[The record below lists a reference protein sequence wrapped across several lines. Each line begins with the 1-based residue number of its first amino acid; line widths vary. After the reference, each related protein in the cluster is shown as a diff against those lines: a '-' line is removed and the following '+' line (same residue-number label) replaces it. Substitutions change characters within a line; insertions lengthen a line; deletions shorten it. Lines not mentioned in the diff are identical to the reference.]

1 MFYIE
6 DKNFISEEQGRHL
19 DDLLKFDLP
28 WYFSPDAYPGD
39 DAQFLYHIVI
49 RRPEARTDKLFNSP
63 TGPFFMKLFNQ
74 FTERYDIK
82 YDEIYRCCV
91 NLTFPLSFLPTQHE
105 DHTFPYNHFVIY
117 LNDSDGDTCIF
128 NEKGTEIEKRIT
140 PEKHKGVCFEKRLHY
155 AEFPTNGLRFAA
167 VYTFK

>member
-6 DKNFISEEQGRHL
+6 DKNFISEEQGLHL
-19 DDLLKFDLP
+19 DDLVKFDLP
-28 WYFSPDAYPGD
+28 WYFSPDLSWQAE
-39 DAQFLYHIVI
+39 FLYHIVI
-49 RRPEARTDKLFNSP
+49 KRPEARTDKLFNS
-63 TGPFFMKLFNQ
+63 TMGPFFMELFNQ
-74 FTERYDIK
+74 FSERNKIK
-82 YDEIYRCCV
+82 YDEVYRCCI
-91 NLTFPLSFLPTQHE
+91 NLTFPLSFSPRPHQ
-105 DHTFPYNHFVIY
+105 DHKFPYNHFVIY